1 MHKQSFFRL
10 IFLVLLSIVALLILI
25 ISLNM
30 FPLSKKTQKIP
41 QVTNTHAT
49 VTNSNLSI
57 NHINMAE
64 LLRCKWWTQ
73 NPDESE
79 EDAIRRSSF
88 NTTDCSNYFPT
99 YFAKRFFIYTK
110 SIDKIIGSGVVV
122 RKQGSN
128 EYIVP
133 SVVEASS
140 IQVFNTL
147 SRIQQNLLSEEKNT
161 PLSLFQKISS
171 LHDRIIVVYELPEAT
186 KISSIIMGAVKKQGN
201 IEIVDNIRIEAKTNT
216 DFQVYMGYVR
226 ANDNVERITNHVD
239 STSNLT
245 NTRYLKLVDRTYNS
259 AGDSL
264 SSTFSFLDQLSQFDW
279 NQRVFPSNL
288 VSTTS
293 CIEHI
298 TTDLGLNAF
307 EKVSEFCDY
316 LKKVYSSNA
325 FYQSDNFIFNIN
337 DTTQF
342 LGEFINPY
350 IDGMQSLVSLPWDLI
365 YFPHKKATYK
375 TFNFAAVGNLFL
387 QKLIQKYTDID
398 RTYKIE
404 TLVLDN
410 LNLTKN
416 IIQTFFYPLFEKN
429 QLNSLTFKN
438 NQVPY
443 SVLEHM
449 INQPNLKKL
458 ILEQNLIK
466 GEILDLNSL
475 TLLEELRIKG
485 NIFPR
490 IKLNSS
496 VLNSLEI
503 NKVGLRILEGLD
515 KSRSMELISLDNNN
529 LNQVNLASDAN
540 IVHLSAENNNIEA
553 FNIES
558 TQRIEELNLTS
569 NKITD
574 FTHTNG
580 NFLKKLYLSNNN
592 LTNLSLASSNLK
604 TLYVNKNSNLNNFSI
619 NTASLEE
626 LNLSEVQN
634 AQSLLDTHFV
644 AQKLKYLNLSD
655 SKINDFKNSWI
666 GTNVNKLKLILA
678 NVNNKSEDDNEITEL
693 NLTSLVNL
701 EFFAASNIGLQ
712 SITIANDLFK
722 YLDISNNP
730 LTQIAYTNA
739 ILEEINLSGNSVSN
753 DAVELLIHSQD
764 SLKTLNISRTN
775 STWENAF
782 SQVHFSNL
790 QILIASENNYLET
803 PTYFSFYKNQLTFFD
818 LSHNNLRNRF
828 DAFGYL
834 QLQKLDLK
842 GNQDILAIINLDH
855 APVLKEL
862 RLAEIPRVV
871 DRITN
876 GSSSLEALDISN
888 TETQII
894 KPVRDLFPNVLSL
907 DISGNQIKDLY
918 ELVHSKTTSI
928 ASSLISSSEIIRNLP
943 KINNIYFFGSD
954 FDMLNFIKSFVI
966 GKNAYRLH
974 IDPSRIVLNGDM
986 DHLKRWF
993 NEIFNKWVFLV
1004 DRDKNTVLLKEIIVK
1019 RFFIDF
1025 KKKYNLQQDIPAEH
1039 LNNFQKINPVLTV
1052 DDLTST
1058 KKTVNLYLKSLY
1070 SDIVNQ
1076 YESKELV
1083 YKNTDSFKAGSVN
1096 NVLHSFRI
1104 IMYSL
1109 FTSVVVLA
1117 ILIVMIF
1124 GWLLYRKKK

>member
-10 IFLVLLSIVALLILI
+10 FFLVLLSIVAILISI

-30 FPLSKKTQKIP
+30 FSLNKNSYKIP
-41 QVTNTHAT
+41 QVTNAHAN
-49 VTNSNLSI
+49 VTNSNLAI
-57 NHINMAE
+57 NHINMPDF
-64 LLRCKWWTQ
+64 LKCKWWTQ
-73 NPDESE
+73 NSDELE

-110 SIDKIIGSGVVV
+110 YIDKIVGSGIVV
-122 RKQGSN
+122 RNQGSN

-147 SRIQQNLLSEEKNT
+147 SRIQQNLLSEERNT

-171 LHDRIIVVYELPEAT
+171 LHDRIIVVYELPKAV
-186 KISSIIMGAVKKQGN
+186 KISSIIMGAVKKEGN
-201 IEIVDNIRIEAKTNT
+201 INIVNNIHIEAKNNTN
-216 DFQVYMGYVR
+216 FQVYMGYAR
-226 ANDNVERITNHVD
+226 ANDNVERIINHVD
-239 STSNLT
+239 ATSNLT
-245 NTRYLKLVDRTYNS
+245 NTRYLKFVDRTYNS

-264 SSTFSFLDQLSQFDW
+264 SATFSFLDQLSQFNW
-279 NQRVFPSNL
+279 NKRAFPSNL
-288 VSTTS
+288 VTTTS

-298 TTDLGLNAF
+298 TTDLGINAF
-307 EKVSEFCDY
+307 EKVSDFCDY

-325 FYQSDNFIFNIN
+325 FYRSDNFIFNVN
-337 DTTQF
+337 DTTQW
-342 LGEFINPY
+342 LGDFINPY
-350 IDGMQSLVSLPWDLI
+350 IDGTKSLASLPWDLI

-375 TFNFAAVGNLFL
+375 TFNLAAMGNLFL
-387 QKLIQKYTDID
+387 QKLIQKYTDSD
-398 RTYKIE
+398 RSYKIE
-404 TLVLDN
+404 TLILDN
-410 LNLTKN
+410 LNLTEN
-416 IIQTFFYPLFEKN
+416 IVRTFFYPLFEKN
-429 QLNSLTFKN
+429 QLNSLIFKK

-443 SVLEHM
+443 SVLENM
-449 INQPNLKKL
+449 INQSNLKKL
-458 ILEQNLIK
+458 VLEENLIK
-466 GEILDLNSL
+466 GEILDLNNL

-496 VLNSLEI
+496 VLNILEI
-503 NKVGLRILEGLD
+503 NKVGLRVLEGLD
-515 KSRSMELISLDNNN
+515 KSSSMEFINLDNNN
-529 LNQVNLASDAN
+529 LNQINLASDAN
-540 IVHLSAENNNIEA
+540 IVYLAAENNNIET

-574 FTHTNG
+574 FTHTDG

-592 LTNLSLASSNLK
+592 LTNLTLASSNLK
-604 TLYVNKNSNLNNFSI
+604 VLFANKNPNLNSFSI

-626 LNLSEVQN
+626 LNLSEVPN

-655 SKINDFKNSWI
+655 SLITDFKNAWI
-666 GTNVNKLKLILA
+666 GTNRNNLKLIIA
-678 NVNNKSEDDNEITEL
+678 NVNKKSEDDNQITEL

-701 EFFAASNIGLQ
+701 EFLDASNIGLQ
-712 SITIANDLFK
+712 SIIIANDLFK
-722 YLDISNNP
+722 YLDISDNP
-730 LTQIAYTNA
+730 LTQISYTNA
-739 ILEEINLSGNSVSN
+739 ILEEINLSGISVTN
-753 DAVELLIHSQD
+753 DAVELLIHSHN

-782 SQVHFSNL
+782 SQVHFQDL

-818 LSHNNLRNRF
+818 LSNNNIRNRF

-834 QLQKLDLK
+834 QLKTLDLR
-842 GNQDILAIINLDH
+842 GNQDILAIINLDN

-862 RLAEIPRVV
+862 RLARIPRVV
-871 DRITN
+871 DRITG
-876 GSSSLEALDISN
+876 GSNSLEILDISN

-894 KPVRDLFPNVLSL
+894 KHVRDLFPNILSL
-907 DISGNQIKDLY
+907 DISGNQILDLF

-928 ASSLISSSEIIRNLP
+928 ASTLISSSEIIRNLP

-954 FDMLNFIKSFVI
+954 FDMLNFIQSFVI

-974 IDPSRIVLNGDM
+974 IEPSRIVLNGDM
-986 DHLKRWF
+986 NHLQRWF
-993 NEIFNKWVFLV
+993 DELFNKWVFLV
-1004 DRDKNTVLLKEIIVK
+1004 DREENTILLKEIIVK

-1025 KKKYNLQQDIPAEH
+1025 KKKYNLQQDISAEH

-1052 DDLTST
+1052 EDLTNT
-1058 KKTVNLYLKSLY
+1058 KRVVDLYLKSLY

-1076 YESKELV
+1076 YESKETL
-1083 YKNTDSFKAGSVN
+1083 YKNTDSFKADSVN
-1096 NVLHSFRI
+1096 QVLDSFKI

-1124 GWLLYRKKK
+1124 GWFLYRKKK